1 VGTIFHLTARVHC
14 PFPVS
19 IASLEEHLESVVI
32 VRTSSEKATA
42 TSPTT
47 PALIPTSVKAA
58 ADQDTL
64 GHRIRP
70 RPTPPLGHQRDPA
83 PSRQS
88 TQLTTSSRP
97 LHQDRCV
104 KPFGAKGIARKV
116 GTRQRA
122 GGGAGTAYATIVIS
136 TASVAAFT
144 RD

>member
-42 TSPTT
+42 ISPTT

-64 GHRIRP
+64 
-70 RPTPPLGHQRDPA
+70 D
-83 PSRQS
+83 
-88 TQLTTSSRP
+88 SS
-97 LHQDRCV
+97 
-104 KPFGAKGIARKV
+104 
-116 GTRQRA
+116 
-122 GGGAGTAYATIVIS
+122 
-136 TASVAAFT
+136 
-144 RD
+144 